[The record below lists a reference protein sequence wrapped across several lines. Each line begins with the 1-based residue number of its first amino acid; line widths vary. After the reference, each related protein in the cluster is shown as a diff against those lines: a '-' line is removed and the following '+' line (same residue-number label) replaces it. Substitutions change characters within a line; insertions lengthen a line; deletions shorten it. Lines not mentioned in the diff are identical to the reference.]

1 MVSVASSNRRL
12 NFKPGLLRIMG
23 GRFGKYGDLKRR
35 KALQRG
41 RREKSKMERTRLT
54 TLRSRRGLLPHV
66 QKRSPKNSAKTYKTA
81 VVAIP
86 PDHLWGPIQRLRKQH
101 DRHYR
106 RWMPHITLLYPFRP
120 VSAFEQ
126 VAPLLSRACRSVE
139 PFGVKLARFDL
150 LVHSRRK
157 ATLYLVPEPAG
168 AFKVIQK
175 ALLETVPDCDDVT
188 RFAGGFRPHLSVG
201 QTRSREAD
209 SLRAKLQATW
219 QPLAFTLSHIYL
231 IWRNDPPDDVF
242 RIGPELSLGE

>member
-1 MVSVASSNRRL
+1 
-12 NFKPGLLRIMG
+12 MG
-23 GRFGKYGDLKRR
+23 GRFGKYGDFKRR
-35 KALQRG
+35 KVLQRS
-41 RREKSKMERTRLT
+41 RSEKSRMEKAKLATV
-54 TLRSRRGLLPHV
+54 RSRSGLLPHV
-66 QKRSPKNSAKTYKTA
+66 QRTSSRNSARSYKTA

-126 VAPLLSRACRSVE
+126 VAPLLIRVCRSVE
-139 PFGVKLARFDL
+139 PFEVKLSRFDL
-150 LVHSRRK
+150 LIHARRK
-157 ATLYLVPEPAG
+157 ATLYLIPEPAR
-168 AFKVIQK
+168 ALKELQK

-201 QTRSREAD
+201 QMRSQEA
-209 SLRAKLQATW
+209 RALCAKWQATW
-219 QPLAFTLSHIYL
+219 QPLAFSLSQVYL

-242 RIGPELSLGE
+242 RTGPVLSLGG